1 MYSLLPIIMFL
12 APLAL
17 AFPKE
22 GPKHHSRH
30 HDDDKP
36 TSISS
41 YYTSTSTITVT
52 KNSDD
57 IPSSFPTLTV
67 STLPSTDIF
76 PTGTGF
82 TGTGTV
88 ISFPTAFSTGDF
100 KIRKRRDLAVLQGRK
115 WTGAGSGTTGCSK
128 PKETGKGKGK
138 HHDDDGGDDD
148 SD

>member
-22 GPKHHSRH
+22 DPKHHSRH
-30 HDDDKP
+30 HDDGFP

-41 YYTSTSTITVT
+41 YTSTSTITVT
-52 KNSDD
+52 KTSDD
-57 IPSSFPTLTV
+57 STTSFPTLTV

-76 PTGTGF
+76 PTGTGL
-82 TGTGTV
+82 TGSGT
-88 ISFPTAFSTGDF
+88 IFSFPTAFSTGDF

-128 PKETGKGKGK
+128 PKETGKGK

>member
-1 MYSLLPIIMFL
+1 MYSLLPIIL
-12 APLAL
+12 LLTPLAI
-17 AFPKE
+17 AFPKN
-22 GPKHHSRH
+22 GPKHGSRH
-30 HDDDKP
+30 HDDDTS

-41 YYTSTSTITVT
+41 YTRTSTITVT
-52 KNSDD
+52 TTSDD
-57 IPSSFPTLTV
+57 STSSFPTLTV
-67 STLPSTDIF
+67 SDLPSTDIF

-88 ISFPTAFSTGDF
+88 FSFPTAFSTGDF
-100 KIRKRRDLAVLQGRK
+100 KIKKRRDLAVLQGRK

-128 PKETGKGKGK
+128 PKETGKGK